1 MFDVQILSLVFIS
14 VTLTVLYIVL
24 SIKLIKEEREEKKQK
39 AAAKKEEE
47 KKELIERIKGDAY
60 LMGILEP
67 VLSRFGVQ
75 EEVASQ

>member
-1 MFDVQILSLVFIS
+1 MDTES
-14 VTLTVLYIVL
+14 
-24 SIKLIKEEREEKKQK
+24 KGKEEGKNKNDEAVSEKGSDEKQK
-39 AAAKKEEE
+39 KVKKEEE

-75 EEVASQ
+75 EEVTSQ